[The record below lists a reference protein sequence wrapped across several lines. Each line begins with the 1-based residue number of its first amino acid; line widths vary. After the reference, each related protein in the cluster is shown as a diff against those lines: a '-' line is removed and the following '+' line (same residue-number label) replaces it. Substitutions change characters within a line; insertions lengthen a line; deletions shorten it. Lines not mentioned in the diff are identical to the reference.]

1 MSERDER
8 IAAFLA
14 ANRWDRAERRPLSGD
29 ASFRRYERLVNG
41 TRRTV
46 LMDAPPPHEDVRS
59 FVRVAR
65 HLRDLGLSAPEIQ
78 AEDPDAGLLLLED
91 LGDDTYTRMLAGGG
105 DERALYALAVDVLVH
120 LHRPPE
126 AIPEGLAPYD
136 DAQLLKEACW
146 LTDWYMPAVLDRP
159 TPQAVRRGYIEAWLS
174 VFPVVHAQ
182 PRTLVLRD
190 YHVDNLMWLP
200 ARQGVAACGLLDF
213 QDAVAGPAAYDLM
226 SLLEDARRDIDPEL
240 AAAMRERYG
249 AAFPGL
255 DAPAFDTAYA
265 ILGAQRHAKVIGVFT
280 RLCVRDASPI
290 IWSTSPGCGGC
301 WNARWNIGPWPQSPP
316 GSTVTCHRRREGYRH
331 AKEGRGKKGVRARA
345 QAGHGA
351 GRGPGH
357 APAPADE

>member
-1 MSERDER
+1 MPERDQR

-29 ASFRRYERLVNG
+29 ASCRRCERRVNG
-41 TRRTV
+41 ARRAV
-46 LMDAPPPHEDVRS
+46 LMDAPPPHEDVRP
-59 FVRVAR
+59 FVRLAR
-65 HLRDLGLSAPEIQ
+65 HLRDLGLSAPEIL
-78 AEDPDAGLLLLED
+78 AEDPDTGLLLLED

-105 DERALYALAVDVLVH
+105 DEHALYALAVDVLVH
-120 LHRPPE
+120 LHRPPR

-136 DAQLLKEACW
+136 DATLLKEACW

-159 TPQAVRRGYIEAWLS
+159 TPQAVRRSYIEAWLS
-174 VFPVVHAQ
+174 AFPVVHAQ

-226 SLLEDARRDIDPEL
+226 SLLEDARRDIDPDL

-255 DAPAFDTAYA
+255 DAQGFDTAYA

-280 RLCVRDASPI
+280 RLCVRDGKPDYLVHIPRVWRLLERTLEHRSLAPVAA
-290 IWSTSPGCGGC
+290 WLD
-301 WNARWNIGPWPQSPP
+301 RHLPP
-316 GSTVTCHRRREGYRH
+316 E
-331 AKEGRGKKGVRARA
+331 KRGIPPCQGRAR
-345 QAGHGA
+345 
-351 GRGPGH
+351 
-357 APAPADE
+357 